1 MKFRSKFNNSFTKRG
16 CFHYAILKAYNTR
29 DLQSFVQNLKY
40 KFFKIFKILYKT
52 PYFATMFGHY
62 GVIIE
67 DL

>member
-16 CFHYAILKAYNTR
+16 CLHYAILKAYNTR

-62 GVIIE
+62 GVIID